1 MTFKHVYVHDGGQAI
16 VGNVTGREGE
26 GGGHENR

>member
-16 VGNVTGREGE
+16 VGNVTGREG
-26 GGGHENR
+26 GGGRL